1 MLADRDPRAWVAV
14 EAIALVELPQAP
26 LRIVHPD
33 KVVDRPAPLV
43 AALAVETV
51 PEALADVIVTAD
63 AIPTSFTG

>member
-1 MLADRDPRAWVAV
+1 MAV
-14 EAIALVELPQAP
+14 EAIALVELPQDL